1 MFGKTARRRYS
12 CLGVGAAITAAVIT
26 AAGAPAAQ
34 AAPTDCQSG
43 YLCLVK
49 PNGKVVLIPGGQSEG
64 FKHGVPVIEISNNT
78 TNTYCEVLEL
88 PNGDP
93 ELNVIIAGGDQT
105 FSLPLTVT
113 SVTAAAPL
121 EVCPG

>member
-1 MFGKTARRRYS
+1 
-12 CLGVGAAITAAVIT
+12 VITAAV
-26 AAGAPAAQ
+26 AAAAQ
-34 AAPTDCQSG
+34 AAPSDCQSG

-49 PNGKVVLIPGGQSEG
+49 PNGKVVLIPGGQSED
-64 FKHGVPVIEISNNT
+64 FKHGVSVIEISNNT

-88 PNGDP
+88 PNDDP
-93 ELNVIIAGGDQT
+93 ELNAIIAGGDQT
-105 FSLPLTVT
+105 FSLSVKVI